1 MTNSI
6 WALLPPILMIV
17 MVLLTKRVILSLGVG
32 IVAAAFFTV
41 NFHFTEA
48 VTLIWEAFKGVFVED
63 GALNT
68 WNVYI
73 LLFVLLLGILTSFVS
88 MMGGTNAFGEWMIK
102 RVKTRAGAQIMTMV
116 LGIIIFIDDYFNSL
130 TVGPISRPVTD
141 KHRVSRAKLAYI
153 VDSTAAPISVIAP
166 ISSWG
171 AYIIGLIGSVLV
183 AENVTEYSPFGAFL
197 QMIPMNFYVW
207 AALGTVFVIAIRQS
221 DFGPMK
227 KHELRA
233 LETGQVESDDQE
245 RNSQEEEDLPMS
257 SIGKTSDLFLPI
269 GLLFIATVG
278 MIYWDG
284 LQVVKADGDMSN
296 TLMNI
301 FGEADVSL
309 ALLVGGIAGIIT
321 TWLLFMRHL
330 SANKVTWSDFGRG
343 VVVGIKSMLGAFL
356 ILIFAWAIS
365 TLIEQLQTGE
375 YLAGLVEGSNISLT
389 LLPLIVF
396 LMAGFIAFSTGTSWG
411 SFAILLPIAGQ
422 IAGATDIELLLPV
435 LAAVLAGAVFGDHCS
450 PISDTTILS
459 ATGADCSLY
468 DHFSTQLPYA
478 LVAAGIAGLGYLVL
492 GLTGSV
498 WFGLAAVLVGL
509 VILAFIRSNKPPQI
523 KEQEEQI
530 AK

>member
-1 MTNSI
+1 MTDSV
-6 WALLPPILMIV
+6 WSLLPPLLMIL
-17 MVLLTKRVILSLGVG
+17 MVLLTKRVILSLGIG

-41 NFHFTEA
+41 NFQFMEA
-48 VTLIWEAFKGVFVED
+48 LTLVWEAFKGVFVED
-63 GALNT
+63 GGVNT

-88 MMGGTNAFGEWMIK
+88 MMGGTLAFGEWMIR
-102 RVKTRAGAQIMTMV
+102 RVKTRAGAQIMTMI

-141 KHRVSRAKLAYI
+141 KHRVSRTKLAYI
-153 VDSTAAPISVIAP
+153 VDSTAAPVSVIAP

-171 AYIIGLIGSVLV
+171 AYIIGLIGAVLV
-183 AENVTEYSPFGAFL
+183 SQNVTDYSPFGAFL
-197 QMIPMNFYVW
+197 FMIPMNFYVW
-207 AALGTVFVIAIRQS
+207 AALGMVFIIAIRQS

-233 LETGQVESDDQE
+233 IETGKVESNDKE
-245 RNSQEEEDLPMS
+245 RSEKKEVDLPTS
-257 SIGKTSDLFLPI
+257 SIGKTSDLFIPI
-269 GLLFIATVG
+269 ALLFIATIG

-284 LQVVKADGDMSN
+284 LQEVKANPELSTSLID
-296 TLMNI
+296 I

-309 ALLVGGIAGIIT
+309 ALLVGGIVGIIA
-321 TWLLFMRHL
+321 TWILFFRHMK
-330 SANKVTWSDFGRG
+330 AKQMTWGDFGKG
-343 VVVGIKSMLGAFL
+343 IIVGSKSMLGAFL

-365 TLIEQLQTGE
+365 TLIDDLGTGA
-375 YLAGLVEGSNISLT
+375 YLAGLVQDSNVSLT

-396 LMAGFIAFSTGTSWG
+396 LMAGFIAFATGTSWG
-411 SFAILLPIAGQ
+411 SFAILIPIAGQ
-422 IAGATDIELLLPV
+422 IAGATDIDLLLPV

-478 LVAAGIAGLGYLVL
+478 LVAAGIAGVGYLVL
-492 GLTGSV
+492 GLTGNV
-498 WFGLAAVLVGL
+498 WIGLGAVVIGL
-509 VILAFIRSNKPPQI
+509 VVLAFMLNNKPPQI
-523 KEQEEQI
+523 QHQEEPI